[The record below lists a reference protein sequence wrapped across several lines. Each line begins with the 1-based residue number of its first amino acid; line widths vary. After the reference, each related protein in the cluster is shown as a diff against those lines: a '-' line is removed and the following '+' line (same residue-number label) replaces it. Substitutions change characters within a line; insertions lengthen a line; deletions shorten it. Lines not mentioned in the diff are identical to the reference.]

1 MKKIVAL
8 LMILCSLFLWGCGKD
23 NATQSA
29 NKDEALKIEM
39 LDIGQGDATLIQT
52 KEQTIMIDT
61 GDIDERDNL
70 VKLLKERNI
79 TTIDKLIITHPHADH
94 LGGAYAVFKNFE
106 VKEVYDNGDP
116 TTTQTYKTYLK
127 NIKEKK
133 IKYQQLSANDE
144 LDFGSGV
151 KFKVFSPTKQM
162 LKSGDDL
169 NNNSLVGQLK
179 YNDFTMM
186 FTGDAEKEAEENM
199 VKTYGS
205 ELASLVLKSPHHGS
219 RTSSSEAFLKQVDAK
234 TVLISLGA
242 GNEYGHPHKQTME
255 RYKKLGMKVYE
266 TDKNG
271 SITITSD
278 GSKDYKITTEK
289 SKYVVY
295 CLYEN
300 TKRIYLITTSG
311 NHSYLSGKRGRCP
324 FF

>member
-1 MKKIVAL
+1 MMAYPLSLSFTAVLIF
-8 LMILCSLFLWGCGKD
+8 IL
-23 NATQSA
+23 
-29 NKDEALKIEM
+29 
-39 LDIGQGDATLIQT
+39 
-52 KEQTIMIDT
+52 
-61 GDIDERDNL
+61 
-70 VKLLKERNI
+70 
-79 TTIDKLIITHPHADH
+79 LIISRPSKR
-94 LGGAYAVFKNFE
+94 YA
-106 VKEVYDNGDP
+106 
-116 TTTQTYKTYLK
+116 K

-255 RYKKLGMKVYE
+255 RYKIFGMTMSNKTTE
-266 TDKNG
+266 H
-271 SITITSD
+271 
-278 GSKDYKITTEK
+278 KITFFNK
-289 SKYVVY
+289 
-295 CLYEN
+295 LY
-300 TKRIYLITTSG
+300 TLTTSLIYLLSFFKDFNKSSISATAFFVATS
-311 NHSYLSGKRGRCP
+311 SYLISIDK
-324 FF
+324 

>member
-162 LKSGDDL
+162 LKS
-169 NNNSLVGQLK
+169 
-179 YNDFTMM
+179 
-186 FTGDAEKEAEENM
+186 
-199 VKTYGS
+199 
-205 ELASLVLKSPHHGS
+205 
-219 RTSSSEAFLKQVDAK
+219 
-234 TVLISLGA
+234 
-242 GNEYGHPHKQTME
+242 
-255 RYKKLGMKVYE
+255 
-266 TDKNG
+266 
-271 SITITSD
+271 
-278 GSKDYKITTEK
+278 
-289 SKYVVY
+289 
-295 CLYEN
+295 
-300 TKRIYLITTSG
+300 
-311 NHSYLSGKRGRCP
+311 
-324 FF
+324 

>member
-1 MKKIVAL
+1 
-8 LMILCSLFLWGCGKD
+8 
-23 NATQSA
+23 
-29 NKDEALKIEM
+29 M

-199 VKTYGS
+199 VKTYGN

-289 SKYVVY
+289 
-295 CLYEN
+295 
-300 TKRIYLITTSG
+300 
-311 NHSYLSGKRGRCP
+311 
-324 FF
+324 

>member
-278 GSKDYKITTEK
+278 CSKDYKITTEK
-289 SKYVVY
+289 
-295 CLYEN
+295 
-300 TKRIYLITTSG
+300 
-311 NHSYLSGKRGRCP
+311 
-324 FF
+324 

>member
-70 VKLLKERNI
+70 VKLLKQRNI

-144 LDFGSGV
+144 LDFGIVIISNA
-151 KFKVFSPTKQM
+151 SPSLQLLPMSTNQVVACVPEDSPLAQKDSLSWSDVSNIDLIM
-162 LKSGDDL
+162 LKEGSFIRNLIQQKLKEHNIQPNIILESNQIETIKGL
-169 NNNSLVGQLK
+169 ISSNVG
-179 YNDFTMM
+179 M
-186 FTGDAEKEAEENM
+186 
-199 VKTYGS
+199 
-205 ELASLVLKSPHHGS
+205 
-219 RTSSSEAFLKQVDAK
+219 AFLLDFVVQDTPHIKTLPIEDPIFVDVGLAWK
-234 TVLISLGA
+234 KDRYISKAAQSFINFCQDTL
-242 GNEYGHPHKQTME
+242 NK
-255 RYKKLGMKVYE
+255 
-266 TDKNG
+266 
-271 SITITSD
+271 
-278 GSKDYKITTEK
+278 
-289 SKYVVY
+289 
-295 CLYEN
+295 
-300 TKRIYLITTSG
+300 
-311 NHSYLSGKRGRCP
+311 
-324 FF
+324 